1 MAQVPNDIYGH
12 FLSIFMVKVLFMVKI
27 GSVTLDLQT
36 RIIKFGQK
44 KKSFWPSKEKLFT

>member
-12 FLSIFMVKVLFMVKI
+12 FFMVIFMVKI